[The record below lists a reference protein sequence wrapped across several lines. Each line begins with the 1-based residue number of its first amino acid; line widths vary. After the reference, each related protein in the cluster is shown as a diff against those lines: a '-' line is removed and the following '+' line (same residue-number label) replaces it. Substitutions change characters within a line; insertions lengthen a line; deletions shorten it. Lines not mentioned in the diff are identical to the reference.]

1 MMPGGNMLSPEWAA
15 IALTA
20 SGLLSGG
27 CIKLWLELK
36 KSRDAQLRAAEKRGY
51 ERSRNEALVRE
62 AQATVA
68 QKNAELDE
76 YKRQNVLLQERM
88 DTLVSALRRLSQEGR
103 SA

>member
-1 MMPGGNMLSPEWAA
+1 MMPGGNMISPEWAA
-15 IALTA
+15 LLLTGC
-20 SGLLSGG
+20 GLLSGG
-27 CIKLWLELK
+27 CLKLWHDLKASRKAELE
-36 KSRDAQLRAAEKRGY
+36 AAEARGY

-76 YKRQNVLLQERM
+76 YKRQNALLHERM
-88 DTLVSALRRLSQEGR
+88 DMLVSALRRLSQEGR